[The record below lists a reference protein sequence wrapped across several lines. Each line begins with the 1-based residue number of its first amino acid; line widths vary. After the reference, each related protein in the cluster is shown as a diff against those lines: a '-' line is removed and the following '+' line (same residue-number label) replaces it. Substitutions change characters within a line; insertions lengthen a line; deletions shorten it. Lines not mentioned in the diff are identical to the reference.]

1 MLSPFSYAN
10 ASEIFGTGEIYML
23 AIILGV
29 IVVIVS
35 VGTAFGYYVKKDLN

>member
-1 MLSPFSYAN
+1 
-10 ASEIFGTGEIYML
+10 ML

-35 VGTAFGYYVKKDLN
+35 VGIAFGYYGKKDLN